1 MKKKRNKLVLFVSA
15 IVVTAI
21 MGFTTFKG
29 RVDNIFSDS
38 SRRPLGQLWVE
49 KNSYYEDVTWYTLKA
64 TNTSGKCFFLSGKI
78 KLDSTGEI
86 IEVGKNIPEW
96 AKARE
101 DAIDVI
107 SLTEAFTQLDASFE
121 VLDCL

>member
-15 IVVTAI
+15 IVATAI

-121 VLDCL
+121 ALDCL